1 MSSLAVLARGLKR
14 RSSSSSSRRA
24 MERPPIAP
32 ELSTLSRLR
41 SLRWSTIL
49 VAIANAVVTPM
60 ASFLGV
66 KIAAQCGFNVALPFL
81 VVASLAAARMAS
93 MVGTGI
99 AQESTAITI
108 LNNQLDDAAAE
119 AVVRQDRRLKYKRW
133 LWWTRFGMLITLLQF
148 CAAGY
153 LVFIIMK
160 EFSLGQKTICS
171 GVQDADENR
180 RTKVLMLA
188 LLMLVWLLVSI
199 QFCIGSDVLR
209 WRSFYATHD
218 SAWRAHY
225 SEVFDHG
232 IREALCCLGRIKYL
246 SVLEEDEVYSVARLL
261 GDLFAY
267 RAAGTG
273 HLELLAGFALLQK
286 HGQAAVSHDQLTDAP
301 DDKIREAA
309 EFHQFAEAAYT
320 GPLLDF
326 GRNPVLFPC
335 AWLFRQGI
343 LAPWA
348 CHRRPLL
355 EGDNWWRGH
364 AAAFLKFVDLPPS
377 VLRRGRVIQV
387 KREAAYFVV
396 VLHHLSSVV
405 ISVRGTETPE
415 DLLTD
420 GLCREC
426 ILTDEDLD
434 GLINNEHLTTDARRL
449 VLSTYPHYGHSGIVE
464 SARELHMQL
473 DGQFKEN
480 EGHGFLSSLMG
491 SGSECHGYNIRI
503 VGHSLGGAVATLLG
517 IRLCRKYPNL
527 QVYSYGTLPCVD
539 PVIAEA
545 CSDFVTSII
554 YNDEFSARLSICSV
568 LRLRAAAIAAL
579 AQDSSANSATIC
591 KLARRIM
598 RTKQSY
604 ETEEKEIFSSPYTGN
619 LPAGDGS
626 QTYRR
631 RQYKYAVEGNEPAQ
645 GILIQENAIVD
656 ISTSEKCADFFDE
669 NFFGPNHDS
678 RACPGAAN
686 DLFSSGDLVQ
696 ISDGETST
704 QPSKQE
710 PQEVF
715 LPGLIIHI
723 IPESRKTLLALCK
736 SWKGHGED
744 ANIRAYIASR
754 ETFKDL
760 VVSPYMFL
768 DHLPWRCHYALQ
780 RVLEVRGICGEL
792 EDKFLCEDVTV

>member
-171 GVQDADENR
+171 G
-180 RTKVLMLA
+180 
-188 LLMLVWLLVSI
+188 
-199 QFCIGSDVLR
+199 
-209 WRSFYATHD
+209 
-218 SAWRAHY
+218 
-225 SEVFDHG
+225 
-232 IREALCCLGRIKYL
+232 
-246 SVLEEDEVYSVARLL
+246 
-261 GDLFAY
+261 
-267 RAAGTG
+267 
-273 HLELLAGFALLQK
+273 GFALLQK

-434 GLINNEHLTTDARRL
+434 GLIKY
-449 VLSTYPHYGHSGIVE
+449 LSFSISP
-464 SARELHMQL
+464 
-473 DGQFKEN
+473 K
-480 EGHGFLSSLMG
+480 GHGFLSSLMG

>member
-1 MSSLAVLARGLKR
+1 M
-14 RSSSSSSRRA
+14 
-24 MERPPIAP
+24 
-32 ELSTLSRLR
+32 
-41 SLRWSTIL
+41 
-49 VAIANAVVTPM
+49 
-60 ASFLGV
+60 
-66 KIAAQCGFNVALPFL
+66 
-81 VVASLAAARMAS
+81 
-93 MVGTGI
+93 
-99 AQESTAITI
+99 
-108 LNNQLDDAAAE
+108 
-119 AVVRQDRRLKYKRW
+119 
-133 LWWTRFGMLITLLQF
+133 
-148 CAAGY
+148 
-153 LVFIIMK
+153 
-160 EFSLGQKTICS
+160 
-171 GVQDADENR
+171 
-180 RTKVLMLA
+180 
-188 LLMLVWLLVSI
+188 LLMIV
-199 QFCIGSDVLR
+199 
-209 WRSFYATHD
+209 
-218 SAWRAHY
+218 
-225 SEVFDHG
+225 HG
-232 IREALCCLGRIKYL
+232 GLIIVR

-273 HLELLAGFALLQK
+273 HLELLAGLALLQRR
-286 HGQAAVSHDQLTDAP
+286 GRAAVSHDQLMEAP
-301 DDKIREAA
+301 VDRIQEAA
-309 EFHQFAEAAYT
+309 VYHQFAEAAYT

-348 CHRRPLL
+348 CQRRPLL

-377 VLRRGRVIQV
+377 GLRRGRVSQV

-396 VLHHLSSVV
+396 VLHHLRSVV
-405 ISVRGTETPE
+405 IAVRGTETPE

-420 GLCREC
+420 GLCRDC

-434 GLINNEHLTTDARRL
+434 GLINNEHLIVDARRL

-473 DGQFKEN
+473 DGKSEEN

-491 SGSECHGYNIRI
+491 AGGECHGYRIRI

-527 QVYSYGTLPCVD
+527 HVYSYGTLPCVD

-545 CSDFVTSII
+545 CSHFVTSII

-579 AQDSSANSATIC
+579 AQDSSANSAMIC
-591 KLARRIM
+591 KLARRILQ
-598 RTKQSY
+598 TNQSHA
-604 ETEEKEIFSSPYTGN
+604 TGEKEIFSSPFTEN
-619 LPAGDGS
+619 LPAVDSS
-626 QTYRR
+626 QSYRR
-631 RQYKYAVEGNEPAQ
+631 RHYIYTTEGSERVQ
-645 GILIQENAIVD
+645 DILIQEANAIVD
-656 ISTSEKCADFFDE
+656 VSTSEKCIDFFDE
-669 NFFGPNHDS
+669 NIYGTNHDT
-678 RACPGAAN
+678 RPYPGAAN
-686 DLFSSGDLVQ
+686 DLFPSGDILIH
-696 ISDGETST
+696 ISDGESST

-723 IPESRKTLLALCK
+723 IPESRKTFLALCK

-744 ANIRAYIASR
+744 GNFRAYIASR

-780 RVLEVRGICGEL
+780 RVLEERGICGKL
-792 EDKFLCEDVTV
+792 EDNFLCEGVTV

>member
-1 MSSLAVLARGLKR
+1 MSSLAGQARRLKR
-14 RSSSSSSRRA
+14 RSPSSSSPPA

-32 ELSTLSRLR
+32 ELSLLSRLR
-41 SLRWSTIL
+41 SLRWSTIF
-49 VAIANAVVTPM
+49 VAIVNVVVASI
-60 ASFLGV
+60 ASFIGV
-66 KIAAQCGFNVALPFL
+66 KIAARCGFNVALPFL
-81 VVASLAAARMAS
+81 VVLLLAAARMAS

-99 AQESTAITI
+99 AQKATAITI
-108 LNNQLDDAAAE
+108 LSHQLDDAAAE

-148 CAAGY
+148 FGASY

-160 EFSLGQKTICS
+160 EFSLGQKNRCS
-171 GVQDADENR
+171 GVQGADENR
-180 RTKVLMLA
+180 RTKFLIVI
-188 LLMLVWLLVSI
+188 LLILVWLLVSI

-273 HLELLAGFALLQK
+273 HLELLDLRCCKDVGGLQFHMTNLWRHLLIEFRKLLYIISLLKLRTRDLFLILEETLFYFLVHGCSDKGFWL
-286 HGQAAVSHDQLTDAP
+286 HG
-301 DDKIREAA
+301 
-309 EFHQFAEAAYT
+309 
-320 GPLLDF
+320 
-326 GRNPVLFPC
+326 PVK
-335 AWLFRQGI
+335 
-343 LAPWA
+343 
-348 CHRRPLL
+348 
-355 EGDNWWRGH
+355 GDNWWRGH

-377 VLRRGRVIQV
+377 GLRRGRVSQV

-396 VLHHLSSVV
+396 VLHHLRSVV
-405 ISVRGTETPE
+405 IAVRGTETPE

-420 GLCREC
+420 GLCRDC

-434 GLINNEHLTTDARRL
+434 GLINNEHLIVDARRL

-473 DGQFKEN
+473 DGKSEEN

-491 SGSECHGYNIRI
+491 AGGECHGYRIRI

-527 QVYSYGTLPCVD
+527 HVYSYGTLPCVD

-545 CSDFVTSII
+545 CSHFVTSII

-579 AQDSSANSATIC
+579 AQDSSANSAMIC
-591 KLARRIM
+591 KLARRILQ
-598 RTKQSY
+598 TNQSHA
-604 ETEEKEIFSSPYTGN
+604 TGEKEIFSSPFTEN
-619 LPAGDGS
+619 LPAVDSS
-626 QTYRR
+626 QSYRR
-631 RQYKYAVEGNEPAQ
+631 RHYIYTTEGSERVQ
-645 GILIQENAIVD
+645 DILIQEANAIVD
-656 ISTSEKCADFFDE
+656 VSTSEKCIDFFDE
-669 NFFGPNHDS
+669 NIYGTNHDT
-678 RACPGAAN
+678 RPYPGAAN
-686 DLFSSGDLVQ
+686 DLFPSGDILIH
-696 ISDGETST
+696 ISDGESST

-723 IPESRKTLLALCK
+723 IPESRKTFLALCK

-744 ANIRAYIASR
+744 GNFRAYIASR

-780 RVLEVRGICGEL
+780 RVLEERGICGKL
-792 EDKFLCEDVTV
+792 EDNFLCEGVTV